1 MLVFIPSSEEQFA
14 IEAKVSRLVGPE
26 VFGTSFVGF
35 EVAAVYD
42 DVLVVWAQDPD
53 SIEERYSDQVALIAQ
68 GVLIW
73 PLRHLCGA
81 TRPKA
86 AVDV

>member
-1 MLVFIPSSEEQFA
+1 MLVFIPSSEEQLA
-14 IEAKVSRLVGPE
+14 IETKISRLVGPD
-26 VFGTSFVGF
+26 VFGTSFLGF

-73 PLRHLCGA
+73 PLCHLSA
-81 TRPKA
+81 VPRDRRPL
-86 AVDV
+86 

>member
-1 MLVFIPSSEEQFA
+1 MLVFIPSREEQLA
-14 IEAKVSRLVGPE
+14 IETKISRLVGPD
-26 VFGTSFVGF
+26 VFGTSFIGF

-53 SIEERYSDQVALIAQ
+53 EIEERYSDQVALIAQ

-73 PLRHLCGA
+73 PLCHLS
-81 TRPKA
+81 
-86 AVDV
+86 AVRCARARL

>member
-1 MLVFIPSSEEQFA
+1 MLVFIPSSEEQLA
-14 IEAKVSRLVGPE
+14 IGTKISRLVGPD
-26 VFGTSFVGF
+26 VFGTSFTGF

-53 SIEERYSDQVALIAQ
+53 EIEERYSDQVALIAQ

-73 PLRHLCGA
+73 PLCHLCGA